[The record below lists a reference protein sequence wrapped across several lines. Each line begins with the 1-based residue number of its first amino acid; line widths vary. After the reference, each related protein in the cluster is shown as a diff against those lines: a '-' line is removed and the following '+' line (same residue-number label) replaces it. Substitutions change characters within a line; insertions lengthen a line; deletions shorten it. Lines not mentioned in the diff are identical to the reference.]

1 MPANTS
7 WMLLSGGIMK
17 NKILSILLY
26 IFTFLFLIYPTSY
39 GISDLKVVF
48 TFAVIL
54 ILVIFL
60 YKKVK
65 IFQKIHI
72 NEKFYP
78 WIILVL
84 AIATRIGIVLL
95 FESHIIQVSDFGGAF
110 SASNTLDFSSDYHR
124 VFTHW
129 ILYPTLIHGIY
140 QIFGSSQLVALLTNA
155 VILIVASILVYKVS
169 SLLFKNKTA
178 GFVSALLY
186 IFWPSNIL
194 YTLIFTQEHIC
205 LLLLLIVLY
214 LFLIIEN
221 KEDLKLSIKNVILLL
236 LIGICLGLSTFFKNF
251 APAFIIAFII
261 YYFLKGFTEK
271 NIKKYTLMKLGT
283 IVIILIGFI
292 TTKNLVFIGID
303 HLAGHPVARNITPC
317 YLNVG
322 LNTNGTY
329 NAGIYNEYF
338 NAVKEKIAA
347 KETVTFKNK
356 KINLQSLKNL
366 SLQDIRNFD
375 YRSFYTRYK
384 QQILTAFVA
393 VMGIFFLF
401 YWTDAFLSSQ
411 INNAKTRADN
421 TYSKLEKVANM
432 AGQIQFA
439 KKSGINAMTKTLLVY
454 IQDTGAALG
463 ISDKIVNLRPV
474 SASKGIEHV
483 TLRLENLYYDE
494 FIKFIADIEKY
505 DNLSIK
511 VINFNKRYDNPKMI
525 DSSIEIVKV

>member
-1 MPANTS
+1 ME
-7 WMLLSGGIMK
+7 K
-17 NKILSILLY
+17 
-26 IFTFLFLIYPTSY
+26 
-39 GISDLKVVF
+39 LKE
-48 TFAVIL
+48 
-54 ILVIFL
+54 
-60 YKKVK
+60 
-65 IFQKIHI
+65 IFQKLKNTEI
-72 NEKFYP
+72 KF
-78 WIILVL
+78 
-84 AIATRIGIVLL
+84 
-95 FESHIIQVSDFGGAF
+95 
-110 SASNTLDFSSDYHR
+110 
-124 VFTHW
+124 
-129 ILYPTLIHGIY
+129 
-140 QIFGSSQLVALLTNA
+140 
-155 VILIVASILVYKVS
+155 
-169 SLLFKNKTA
+169 
-178 GFVSALLY
+178 
-186 IFWPSNIL
+186 
-194 YTLIFTQEHIC
+194 
-205 LLLLLIVLY
+205 
-214 LFLIIEN
+214 
-221 KEDLKLSIKNVILLL
+221 
-236 LIGICLGLSTFFKNF
+236 
-251 APAFIIAFII
+251 
-261 YYFLKGFTEK
+261 
-271 NIKKYTLMKLGT
+271 KKP
-283 IVIILIGFI
+283 
-292 TTKNLVFIGID
+292 D
-303 HLAGHPVARNITPC
+303 
-317 YLNVG
+317 
-322 LNTNGTY
+322 
-329 NAGIYNEYF
+329 F

-393 VMGIFFLF
+393 VMGIFFIF

>member
-1 MPANTS
+1 ME
-7 WMLLSGGIMK
+7 K
-17 NKILSILLY
+17 
-26 IFTFLFLIYPTSY
+26 
-39 GISDLKVVF
+39 LK
-48 TFAVIL
+48 A
-54 ILVIFL
+54 
-60 YKKVK
+60 
-65 IFQKIHI
+65 IFQKLKNTEI
-72 NEKFYP
+72 KFQKP
-78 WIILVL
+78 
-84 AIATRIGIVLL
+84 
-95 FESHIIQVSDFGGAF
+95 D
-110 SASNTLDFSSDYHR
+110 
-124 VFTHW
+124 
-129 ILYPTLIHGIY
+129 
-140 QIFGSSQLVALLTNA
+140 
-155 VILIVASILVYKVS
+155 
-169 SLLFKNKTA
+169 
-178 GFVSALLY
+178 
-186 IFWPSNIL
+186 
-194 YTLIFTQEHIC
+194 
-205 LLLLLIVLY
+205 
-214 LFLIIEN
+214 
-221 KEDLKLSIKNVILLL
+221 
-236 LIGICLGLSTFFKNF
+236 
-251 APAFIIAFII
+251 
-261 YYFLKGFTEK
+261 
-271 NIKKYTLMKLGT
+271 
-283 IVIILIGFI
+283 
-292 TTKNLVFIGID
+292 
-303 HLAGHPVARNITPC
+303 
-317 YLNVG
+317 
-322 LNTNGTY
+322 
-329 NAGIYNEYF
+329 F

-347 KETVTFKNK
+347 KESVTFKNK

>member
-1 MPANTS
+1 ME
-7 WMLLSGGIMK
+7 K
-17 NKILSILLY
+17 
-26 IFTFLFLIYPTSY
+26 
-39 GISDLKVVF
+39 LK
-48 TFAVIL
+48 
-54 ILVIFL
+54 
-60 YKKVK
+60 
-65 IFQKIHI
+65 
-72 NEKFYP
+72 E
-78 WIILVL
+78 
-84 AIATRIGIVLL
+84 
-95 FESHIIQVSDFGGAF
+95 IIQKLK
-110 SASNTLDFSSDYHR
+110 NTE
-124 VFTHW
+124 
-129 ILYPTLIHGIY
+129 I
-140 QIFGSSQLVALLTNA
+140 
-155 VILIVASILVYKVS
+155 K
-169 SLLFKNKTA
+169 FKK
-178 GFVSALLY
+178 
-186 IFWPSNIL
+186 P
-194 YTLIFTQEHIC
+194 
-205 LLLLLIVLY
+205 
-214 LFLIIEN
+214 
-221 KEDLKLSIKNVILLL
+221 D
-236 LIGICLGLSTFFKNF
+236 
-251 APAFIIAFII
+251 
-261 YYFLKGFTEK
+261 
-271 NIKKYTLMKLGT
+271 
-283 IVIILIGFI
+283 
-292 TTKNLVFIGID
+292 
-303 HLAGHPVARNITPC
+303 
-317 YLNVG
+317 
-322 LNTNGTY
+322 
-329 NAGIYNEYF
+329 F

>member
-1 MPANTS
+1 ME
-7 WMLLSGGIMK
+7 K
-17 NKILSILLY
+17 
-26 IFTFLFLIYPTSY
+26 
-39 GISDLKVVF
+39 LK
-48 TFAVIL
+48 A
-54 ILVIFL
+54 
-60 YKKVK
+60 
-65 IFQKIHI
+65 IFQKLKNTEI
-72 NEKFYP
+72 KF
-78 WIILVL
+78 
-84 AIATRIGIVLL
+84 
-95 FESHIIQVSDFGGAF
+95 
-110 SASNTLDFSSDYHR
+110 
-124 VFTHW
+124 
-129 ILYPTLIHGIY
+129 
-140 QIFGSSQLVALLTNA
+140 
-155 VILIVASILVYKVS
+155 
-169 SLLFKNKTA
+169 
-178 GFVSALLY
+178 
-186 IFWPSNIL
+186 
-194 YTLIFTQEHIC
+194 
-205 LLLLLIVLY
+205 
-214 LFLIIEN
+214 
-221 KEDLKLSIKNVILLL
+221 
-236 LIGICLGLSTFFKNF
+236 
-251 APAFIIAFII
+251 
-261 YYFLKGFTEK
+261 
-271 NIKKYTLMKLGT
+271 KKP
-283 IVIILIGFI
+283 
-292 TTKNLVFIGID
+292 D
-303 HLAGHPVARNITPC
+303 
-317 YLNVG
+317 
-322 LNTNGTY
+322 
-329 NAGIYNEYF
+329 F

-347 KETVTFKNK
+347 KESVTFKNK

-525 DSSIEIVKV
+525 DASIEVVKM

>member
-1 MPANTS
+1 ME
-7 WMLLSGGIMK
+7 K
-17 NKILSILLY
+17 
-26 IFTFLFLIYPTSY
+26 
-39 GISDLKVVF
+39 LKE
-48 TFAVIL
+48 
-54 ILVIFL
+54 
-60 YKKVK
+60 
-65 IFQKIHI
+65 IFQKLKNTEI
-72 NEKFYP
+72 KF
-78 WIILVL
+78 
-84 AIATRIGIVLL
+84 
-95 FESHIIQVSDFGGAF
+95 
-110 SASNTLDFSSDYHR
+110 
-124 VFTHW
+124 
-129 ILYPTLIHGIY
+129 
-140 QIFGSSQLVALLTNA
+140 
-155 VILIVASILVYKVS
+155 
-169 SLLFKNKTA
+169 
-178 GFVSALLY
+178 
-186 IFWPSNIL
+186 
-194 YTLIFTQEHIC
+194 
-205 LLLLLIVLY
+205 
-214 LFLIIEN
+214 
-221 KEDLKLSIKNVILLL
+221 
-236 LIGICLGLSTFFKNF
+236 
-251 APAFIIAFII
+251 
-261 YYFLKGFTEK
+261 
-271 NIKKYTLMKLGT
+271 KKP
-283 IVIILIGFI
+283 
-292 TTKNLVFIGID
+292 D
-303 HLAGHPVARNITPC
+303 
-317 YLNVG
+317 
-322 LNTNGTY
+322 
-329 NAGIYNEYF
+329 F

-463 ISDKIVNLRPV
+463 ISDKIVDLRPV

>member
-1 MPANTS
+1 ME
-7 WMLLSGGIMK
+7 K
-17 NKILSILLY
+17 
-26 IFTFLFLIYPTSY
+26 
-39 GISDLKVVF
+39 LK
-48 TFAVIL
+48 A
-54 ILVIFL
+54 
-60 YKKVK
+60 
-65 IFQKIHI
+65 IFQKLKNTEI
-72 NEKFYP
+72 KF
-78 WIILVL
+78 
-84 AIATRIGIVLL
+84 
-95 FESHIIQVSDFGGAF
+95 
-110 SASNTLDFSSDYHR
+110 
-124 VFTHW
+124 
-129 ILYPTLIHGIY
+129 
-140 QIFGSSQLVALLTNA
+140 
-155 VILIVASILVYKVS
+155 
-169 SLLFKNKTA
+169 
-178 GFVSALLY
+178 
-186 IFWPSNIL
+186 
-194 YTLIFTQEHIC
+194 
-205 LLLLLIVLY
+205 
-214 LFLIIEN
+214 
-221 KEDLKLSIKNVILLL
+221 
-236 LIGICLGLSTFFKNF
+236 
-251 APAFIIAFII
+251 
-261 YYFLKGFTEK
+261 
-271 NIKKYTLMKLGT
+271 KKP
-283 IVIILIGFI
+283 
-292 TTKNLVFIGID
+292 D
-303 HLAGHPVARNITPC
+303 
-317 YLNVG
+317 
-322 LNTNGTY
+322 
-329 NAGIYNEYF
+329 F

-347 KETVTFKNK
+347 KESVTFKNR

>member
-1 MPANTS
+1 ME
-7 WMLLSGGIMK
+7 K
-17 NKILSILLY
+17 
-26 IFTFLFLIYPTSY
+26 
-39 GISDLKVVF
+39 LK
-48 TFAVIL
+48 A
-54 ILVIFL
+54 
-60 YKKVK
+60 
-65 IFQKIHI
+65 IFQKLKNTEI
-72 NEKFYP
+72 KF
-78 WIILVL
+78 
-84 AIATRIGIVLL
+84 
-95 FESHIIQVSDFGGAF
+95 
-110 SASNTLDFSSDYHR
+110 
-124 VFTHW
+124 
-129 ILYPTLIHGIY
+129 
-140 QIFGSSQLVALLTNA
+140 
-155 VILIVASILVYKVS
+155 
-169 SLLFKNKTA
+169 
-178 GFVSALLY
+178 
-186 IFWPSNIL
+186 
-194 YTLIFTQEHIC
+194 
-205 LLLLLIVLY
+205 
-214 LFLIIEN
+214 
-221 KEDLKLSIKNVILLL
+221 
-236 LIGICLGLSTFFKNF
+236 
-251 APAFIIAFII
+251 
-261 YYFLKGFTEK
+261 
-271 NIKKYTLMKLGT
+271 KKP
-283 IVIILIGFI
+283 
-292 TTKNLVFIGID
+292 D
-303 HLAGHPVARNITPC
+303 
-317 YLNVG
+317 
-322 LNTNGTY
+322 
-329 NAGIYNEYF
+329 F

-347 KETVTFKNK
+347 KESVTFKNK
-356 KINLQSLKNL
+356 KINLQNLKNL

>member
-1 MPANTS
+1 ME
-7 WMLLSGGIMK
+7 K
-17 NKILSILLY
+17 
-26 IFTFLFLIYPTSY
+26 
-39 GISDLKVVF
+39 LK
-48 TFAVIL
+48 A
-54 ILVIFL
+54 
-60 YKKVK
+60 
-65 IFQKIHI
+65 IFQKLKNTEI
-72 NEKFYP
+72 KF
-78 WIILVL
+78 
-84 AIATRIGIVLL
+84 
-95 FESHIIQVSDFGGAF
+95 
-110 SASNTLDFSSDYHR
+110 
-124 VFTHW
+124 
-129 ILYPTLIHGIY
+129 
-140 QIFGSSQLVALLTNA
+140 
-155 VILIVASILVYKVS
+155 
-169 SLLFKNKTA
+169 
-178 GFVSALLY
+178 
-186 IFWPSNIL
+186 
-194 YTLIFTQEHIC
+194 
-205 LLLLLIVLY
+205 
-214 LFLIIEN
+214 
-221 KEDLKLSIKNVILLL
+221 
-236 LIGICLGLSTFFKNF
+236 
-251 APAFIIAFII
+251 
-261 YYFLKGFTEK
+261 
-271 NIKKYTLMKLGT
+271 KKP
-283 IVIILIGFI
+283 
-292 TTKNLVFIGID
+292 D
-303 HLAGHPVARNITPC
+303 
-317 YLNVG
+317 
-322 LNTNGTY
+322 
-329 NAGIYNEYF
+329 F

-347 KETVTFKNK
+347 KESVTFKNK

-366 SLQDIRNFD
+366 SLQAIRNFD

>member
-1 MPANTS
+1 ME
-7 WMLLSGGIMK
+7 K
-17 NKILSILLY
+17 
-26 IFTFLFLIYPTSY
+26 
-39 GISDLKVVF
+39 LK
-48 TFAVIL
+48 A
-54 ILVIFL
+54 
-60 YKKVK
+60 
-65 IFQKIHI
+65 IFQKLKNTEI
-72 NEKFYP
+72 KF
-78 WIILVL
+78 
-84 AIATRIGIVLL
+84 
-95 FESHIIQVSDFGGAF
+95 
-110 SASNTLDFSSDYHR
+110 
-124 VFTHW
+124 
-129 ILYPTLIHGIY
+129 
-140 QIFGSSQLVALLTNA
+140 
-155 VILIVASILVYKVS
+155 
-169 SLLFKNKTA
+169 
-178 GFVSALLY
+178 
-186 IFWPSNIL
+186 
-194 YTLIFTQEHIC
+194 
-205 LLLLLIVLY
+205 
-214 LFLIIEN
+214 
-221 KEDLKLSIKNVILLL
+221 
-236 LIGICLGLSTFFKNF
+236 
-251 APAFIIAFII
+251 
-261 YYFLKGFTEK
+261 
-271 NIKKYTLMKLGT
+271 KKP
-283 IVIILIGFI
+283 
-292 TTKNLVFIGID
+292 D
-303 HLAGHPVARNITPC
+303 
-317 YLNVG
+317 
-322 LNTNGTY
+322 
-329 NAGIYNEYF
+329 F

-347 KETVTFKNK
+347 KESVTFKNK

-401 YWTDAFLSSQ
+401 SWTDAFLSSQ

>member
-1 MPANTS
+1 ME
-7 WMLLSGGIMK
+7 K
-17 NKILSILLY
+17 
-26 IFTFLFLIYPTSY
+26 
-39 GISDLKVVF
+39 LK
-48 TFAVIL
+48 A
-54 ILVIFL
+54 
-60 YKKVK
+60 
-65 IFQKIHI
+65 IFQKLKNTEI
-72 NEKFYP
+72 KFQKP
-78 WIILVL
+78 
-84 AIATRIGIVLL
+84 
-95 FESHIIQVSDFGGAF
+95 D
-110 SASNTLDFSSDYHR
+110 
-124 VFTHW
+124 
-129 ILYPTLIHGIY
+129 
-140 QIFGSSQLVALLTNA
+140 
-155 VILIVASILVYKVS
+155 
-169 SLLFKNKTA
+169 
-178 GFVSALLY
+178 
-186 IFWPSNIL
+186 
-194 YTLIFTQEHIC
+194 
-205 LLLLLIVLY
+205 
-214 LFLIIEN
+214 
-221 KEDLKLSIKNVILLL
+221 
-236 LIGICLGLSTFFKNF
+236 
-251 APAFIIAFII
+251 
-261 YYFLKGFTEK
+261 
-271 NIKKYTLMKLGT
+271 
-283 IVIILIGFI
+283 
-292 TTKNLVFIGID
+292 
-303 HLAGHPVARNITPC
+303 
-317 YLNVG
+317 
-322 LNTNGTY
+322 
-329 NAGIYNEYF
+329 F

-347 KETVTFKNK
+347 KESVTFKNK

-393 VMGIFFLF
+393 VMSIFFLF

>member
-1 MPANTS
+1 ME
-7 WMLLSGGIMK
+7 K
-17 NKILSILLY
+17 
-26 IFTFLFLIYPTSY
+26 
-39 GISDLKVVF
+39 LKE
-48 TFAVIL
+48 
-54 ILVIFL
+54 
-60 YKKVK
+60 
-65 IFQKIHI
+65 IFQKLKNTEI
-72 NEKFYP
+72 KF
-78 WIILVL
+78 
-84 AIATRIGIVLL
+84 
-95 FESHIIQVSDFGGAF
+95 
-110 SASNTLDFSSDYHR
+110 
-124 VFTHW
+124 
-129 ILYPTLIHGIY
+129 
-140 QIFGSSQLVALLTNA
+140 
-155 VILIVASILVYKVS
+155 
-169 SLLFKNKTA
+169 
-178 GFVSALLY
+178 
-186 IFWPSNIL
+186 
-194 YTLIFTQEHIC
+194 
-205 LLLLLIVLY
+205 
-214 LFLIIEN
+214 
-221 KEDLKLSIKNVILLL
+221 
-236 LIGICLGLSTFFKNF
+236 
-251 APAFIIAFII
+251 
-261 YYFLKGFTEK
+261 
-271 NIKKYTLMKLGT
+271 KKP
-283 IVIILIGFI
+283 
-292 TTKNLVFIGID
+292 D
-303 HLAGHPVARNITPC
+303 
-317 YLNVG
+317 
-322 LNTNGTY
+322 
-329 NAGIYNEYF
+329 F